1 MISSQWLKLK
11 NYVYFAETED
21 GVLFEAGAKT
31 FALKGKGLYPLVSR
45 VIHFMDSGSDRES
58 IINNLPDKIAPFVN
72 RLFEE
77 LTAHDMLIDATA
89 EKAICEQFGENS
101 ETLEFLRFLQDN
113 LDSEYLTEFNRWRET
128 RIVLVGNGHTLKSTL
143 NGLVMSGIGHVDILF
158 TGMETSRLKLAE
170 FQQLLDSRAKD
181 DSGFSY
187 TLLNEDMLN
196 QQLSSGRQEFV
207 LFAADEVQVLDR
219 FVSDSAS
226 IRLNNHAFMVASST
240 RNHGFV
246 SPLNEQGF
254 TNYLDFLNWL
264 PANFDYDQDSLHS
277 PASHA
282 LIGSVCAYSFINHFF
297 NIYKSEMR
305 NHCAIISPWLDVD
318 YHPILPVA
326 TLDRNAPLNPI
337 DFRVEFEVPDG
348 RPVSD
353 YETLLMN
360 LAPSFDEILGPFSPE
375 PSKRLKQLP
384 LYHDAIRIRYPRSAN
399 AANQD
404 VHGWGTSA
412 QDAGM
417 RTLSRSLTQYA
428 KTLFNINDSNI
439 VSSYDYES
447 WKQLA
452 TTLAVINSAEFKQH
466 SVSYYAFPDELENEE
481 VQMLLRVLRLYQP
494 QRIKVELFREPGIR
508 AWAARAVADTNILGL
523 GYGVDAIT
531 AISEA
536 LGAACS
542 RFQLPD
548 LEHRSDIDIITSFQ
562 TATSYLSGKALD
574 DMGSEQLIPIN
585 VTEQLLDTVFTTNS
599 YVVGSVTIA
608 RSA

>member
-45 VIHFMDSGSDRES
+45 VIHFMDSGSDKAS
-58 IINNLPDKIAPFVN
+58 IVSSLPDKIAPFVN
-72 RLFEE
+72 RLFDE
-77 LTAHDMLIDATA
+77 LTTHDMLIDATA
-89 EKAICEQFGENS
+89 EKVISDQFGENS

-113 LDSEYLTEFNRWRET
+113 LDTEYLAAFNRWRT
-128 RIVLVGNGHTLKSTL
+128 TAITLVGNGHTLKSAL
-143 NGLVMSGIGHVDILF
+143 NGLVLSGIGQVNILF
-158 TGMETSRLKLAE
+158 TSMDDSRLKREE
-170 FQQLLDSRAKD
+170 FEQLLDGRAQD
-181 DSGFSY
+181 DAGFNY
-187 TLLNEDMLN
+187 TLLDEAMFN
-196 QQLSSGRQEFV
+196 QKLLTDEQQFI
-207 LFAADEVQVLDR
+207 LFAADDIQSLDT
-219 FVSDSAS
+219 FIAESAS
-226 IRLNNHAFMVASST
+226 KQLNNHAFMVASST

-282 LIGSVCAYSFINHFF
+282 LIGSVCAYSFIGHFF

-326 TLDRNAPLNPI
+326 TLNRSAPLNPI
-337 DFRVEFEVPDG
+337 DFRIEFEVPEG
-348 RPVSD
+348 RPVSH

-428 KTLFNINDSNI
+428 KTLFNNSDSNI

-452 TTLAVINSAEFKQH
+452 TTLAVINSAEFEQR
-466 SVSYYAFPDELENEE
+466 SVSYYAFPDELDNEE
-481 VQMLLRVLRLYQP
+481 VQMLLRVLKLYQP
-494 QRIKVELFREPGIR
+494 RRIKVELFREPGIR
-508 AWAARAVADTNILGL
+508 AWAARAVVDENVVGL
-523 GYGVDAIT
+523 GYGAEAIT
-531 AISEA
+531 AITEA

-548 LEHRSDIDIITSFQ
+548 LEHRSDIEIISSFPPAQ
-562 TATSYLSGKALD
+562 CYLSGEALTD
-574 DMGSEQLIPIN
+574 IGSEELTPIEI
-585 VTEQLLDTVFTTNS
+585 TEQLLDTVFTTTS